1 MDVLIKTAGACL
13 AASVLALLIK
23 KDTPAISLAIGCAA
37 ACLAVYLANA
47 QIKETV
53 SFVNEVSELSGIAA
67 PTVSALLKGLA
78 AAIVTKLT
86 ADICKDSGM
95 SAAASSVELVGSLT
109 VFAVSLPVI
118 RTMLNM
124 IRGLL

>member
-13 AASVLALLIK
+13 AASLLALLIK

-37 ACLAVYLANA
+37 ACLAIYLASS

-53 SFVNEVSELSGIAA
+53 GFINDVSELSGIAA

-78 AAIVTKLT
+78 AAIVTKL
-86 ADICKDSGM
+86 ASDICKDSGM
-95 SAAASSVELVGSLT
+95 SAAASSVELVGALT
-109 VFAVSLPVI
+109 IFAVSMPM
-118 RTMLNM
+118 R
-124 IRGLL
+124 